1 MNILQA
7 VEMLRQLILT
17 SLLVVGPILF
27 TGMAIGIA
35 ISLFQS
41 VTSIQEPTLSFVP
54 KLLGIGLVMVIT
66 APWVL
71 RNLMQFTI
79 SFISRL
85 PEMVS

>member
-17 SLLVVGPILF
+17 SLLVVGPILI
-27 TGMAIGIA
+27 TGMVTGIA

-41 VTSIQEPTLSFVP
+41 VTSIQEPTLAFVP
-54 KLLGIGLVMVIT
+54 KLLSLGLIMVIT

-71 RNLMQFTI
+71 RNLMQFTT
-79 SFISRL
+79 SYLSRL
-85 PEMVS
+85 PEMVR